1 MKRISTFF
9 VVLTI
14 CFSAISVAAQIT
26 AESAGTQKTPF
37 AYPVA
42 PDTCATLESRCNYI
56 VQNFWNNYDIA
67 KPIANDADF
76 ETAFR
81 DYVEFFRYA
90 HKNIVMASVR
100 HFIFK
105 ARSNTPNL
113 LKVGRVAEA
122 ALYGPYAEYWSDELY
137 VEIAKLLAESTSLKA
152 ADRNYYKHQIEV
164 INNCVVGNKLQDI
177 DLNTASGKIKL
188 SSLGAKSFL
197 LVFTDDSSSSS
208 IDRLRLS
215 TDVNLNALIEG
226 GQLVVVQIFL
236 GKPASGWAE
245 AQPANWTNAYS
256 EQVARMLDLRGCPV
270 CYIVDGD
277 LTILTKN
284 VSADEF
290 KKALSQ

>member
-1 MKRISTFF
+1 MKRVSTLF
-9 VVLTI
+9 VVLSL
-14 CFSAISVAAQIT
+14 CLSAINAVAQPSAAT
-26 AESAGTQKTPF
+26 ADAPKTPF

-81 DYVEFFRYA
+81 DYVGFFRYA
-90 HKNIVMASVR
+90 HKNIVMSSVR

-105 ARSNTPNL
+105 ARSNSSNL
-113 LKVGRVAEA
+113 VKVGRVAES

-137 VEIAKLLAESTSLKA
+137 VEIAKLISESTTLKA
-152 ADRNYYKHQIEV
+152 AERNYYKHQIEV
-164 INNCVVGNKLQDI
+164 INNCLVGAKLQDI
-177 DLNTASGKIKL
+177 DLNTATGKVKL
-188 SSLGAKSFL
+188 SSLGAKSYL

-226 GQLVVVQIFL
+226 GQLTAVQIFM
-236 GKPASGWAE
+236 GKAANGWAE
-245 AQPANWTNAYS
+245 TQPANWTNAYN
-256 EQVARMLDLRGCPV
+256 EQVARTLDLRGCPV
-270 CYIVDGD
+270 CYIVDSD

-284 VSADEF
+284 VSAEDI
-290 KKALSQ
+290 KTALGQ